1 LNYNPKKTVTGSR
14 IRNMVAN
21 ELRNR
26 NRSDIVA
33 SYSGKVP
40 ENTLPEENLKDK
52 QPAVDSVA
60 ANRNRVLHD
69 KAKLEVES

>member
-1 LNYNPKKTVTGSR
+1 
-14 IRNMVAN
+14 MVAN